1 MSAFA
6 KAGTEKKLFA
16 FVEGVLD
23 LIDPDSCVV
32 DIGGLGINVN
42 ITQRCSAEI
51 GNPGDHVK
59 LYTYTQVAEDTFQ
72 LYGFNDRDDLDMFRK
87 LVSVSGVGPKSA
99 LSLLSVMD
107 ADSVRY
113 AVISDDIKALSKA
126 KGISAKTAGKI
137 IIELKGKVDLSDDS
151 IAMKFGGGG
160 VSVMQK
166 SDLGSEESDAL
177 AALVSLG
184 YSETEGSRAI
194 LSIEDHASYDS
205 GTLLS
210 MALKLL
216 YGK

>member
-1 MSAFA
+1 M
-6 KAGTEKKLFA
+6 FA
-16 FVEGVLD
+16 FVEGILD
-23 LIDPDSCVV
+23 LLDPDMCVI

-42 ITQRCSAEI
+42 ITARCSTEI
-51 GNPGDHVK
+51 GSVGDHVK

-72 LYGFNDRDDLDMFRK
+72 LYGFSDRDELDMFKK
-87 LVSVSGVGPKSA
+87 LISVSGVGPKSA

-151 IAMKFGGGG
+151 LAKKFSGTPT
-160 VSVMQK
+160 VTQK
-166 SDLGSEESDAL
+166 PDMGREESDAL

-184 YSETEGSRAI
+184 YSESESTKAI
-194 LSIEDHASYDS
+194 LAVDGHETLDS
-205 GTLLS
+205 GSLLS
-210 MALKLL
+210 LALKTL

>member
-1 MSAFA
+1 M
-6 KAGTEKKLFA
+6 FA

-23 LIDPDSCVV
+23 FLDADMCVV

-42 ITQRCSAEI
+42 ITSRCSGQI
-51 GNPGDHVK
+51 GSVGDHVK
-59 LYTYTQVAEDTFQ
+59 LYTYTQVSEDTFQ
-72 LYGFNDRDDLDMFRK
+72 LYGFDDRDDLDMFRK

-113 AVISDDIKALSKA
+113 AVISDDIKSLSKA

-151 IAMKFGGGG
+151 LARKFGSDP
-160 VSVMQK
+160 VSVTPRE
-166 SDLGSEESDAL
+166 SFGSEESDAL

-184 YSETEGSRAI
+184 YSESESSKAI
-194 LSIEDHASYDS
+194 LSIEDHSTYDS

-210 MALKLL
+210 LALKVL

>member
-1 MSAFA
+1 M
-6 KAGTEKKLFA
+6 FA
-16 FVEGVLD
+16 FVEGILD
-23 LIDPDSCVV
+23 LLDPDMCVI

-42 ITQRCSAEI
+42 ITARCSTEI
-51 GNPGDHVK
+51 GSVGDHVK

-72 LYGFNDRDDLDMFRK
+72 LYGFSDRDELDMFKK
-87 LVSVSGVGPKSA
+87 LISVSGVGPKSA

-151 IAMKFGGGG
+151 LAKKFAGTPT
-160 VSVMQK
+160 VTQK
-166 SDLGSEESDAL
+166 ADMGREESDAL

-184 YSETEGSRAI
+184 YSESESTKAI
-194 LSIEDHASYDS
+194 FAVDGHETLDS
-205 GTLLS
+205 GSLLS
-210 MALKLL
+210 FALKTL

>member
-1 MSAFA
+1 M
-6 KAGTEKKLFA
+6 FA
-16 FVEGVLD
+16 FVEGIMD
-23 LIDPDSCVV
+23 LLETDMCVI

-42 ITQRCSAEI
+42 ITARCSTEI
-51 GNPGDHVK
+51 GSVGDHVK

-72 LYGFNDRDDLDMFRK
+72 LYGFSDRDELDMFKK
-87 LVSVSGVGPKSA
+87 LISVSGVGPKSA

-151 IAMKFGGGG
+151 LAKKFVGTPT
-160 VSVMQK
+160 VIQK
-166 SDLGSEESDAL
+166 ADMGREESDAL

-184 YSETEGSRAI
+184 YSESESTKAI
-194 LSIEDHASYDS
+194 MAVDGHETLDS

-210 MALKLL
+210 LALKTL

>member
-1 MSAFA
+1 M
-6 KAGTEKKLFA
+6 FA
-16 FVEGVLD
+16 FVEGILD
-23 LIDPDSCVV
+23 LLETDMCVI

-42 ITQRCSAEI
+42 ITARCSTEI
-51 GNPGDHVK
+51 GSVGDHVK

-72 LYGFNDRDDLDMFRK
+72 LYGFSDRDELDMFKK
-87 LVSVSGVGPKSA
+87 LISVSGVGPKSA

-137 IIELKGKVDLSDDS
+137 IIELKGKVDLSDES
-151 IAMKFGGGG
+151 LASKYASGPKPVIKA
-160 VSVMQK
+160 
-166 SDLGSEESDAL
+166 DLGSEEADAL

-184 YSETEGSRAI
+184 YSETESTKAI
-194 LSIEDHASYDS
+194 MAVDGHETLDS
-205 GTLLS
+205 GSLLS
-210 MALKLL
+210 LALKTL

>member
-1 MSAFA
+1 M
-6 KAGTEKKLFA
+6 FA

-23 LIDPDSCVV
+23 LLDTDTCVV

-42 ITQRCSAEI
+42 ITSRCASQI
-51 GNPGDHVK
+51 GSVGDHVK

-72 LYGFNDRDDLDMFRK
+72 LYGLSDRDELDMFKK
-87 LVSVSGVGPKSA
+87 LISVSGVGPKSA

-107 ADSVRY
+107 ADSIRY

-137 IIELKGKVDLSDDS
+137 IIELKGKVDLSDES
-151 IAMKFGGGG
+151 LASKY
-160 VSVMQK
+160 VSGPKPVIK
-166 SDLGSEESDAL
+166 ADLGREEADAL

-184 YSETEGSRAI
+184 YSETESTKAI
-194 LSIEDHASYDS
+194 MAVDGHESLDS
-205 GTLLS
+205 GSLLS
-210 MALKLL
+210 LALKIL

>member
-1 MSAFA
+1 M
-6 KAGTEKKLFA
+6 FA

-23 LIDPDSCVV
+23 LLEADMCVV

-42 ITQRCSAEI
+42 ITSRCSGSI
-51 GNPGDHVK
+51 GSVGDHVK

-72 LYGFNDRDDLDMFRK
+72 LYGFSDRDELDMFKK
-87 LVSVSGVGPKSA
+87 LISVSGVGPKSA

-137 IIELKGKVDLSDDS
+137 IIELKGKVDLSDES
-151 IAMKFGGGG
+151 LASKYAGGPAPI
-160 VSVMQK
+160 QK
-166 SDLGSEESDAL
+166 SDLRREEFDAL

-184 YSETEGSRAI
+184 YSESESSRAI
-194 LSIEDHASYDS
+194 LAVDGHETMDS

-210 MALKLL
+210 MALKIL

>member
-1 MSAFA
+1 M
-6 KAGTEKKLFA
+6 FA

-23 LIDPDSCVV
+23 LLDTDTCVV

-42 ITQRCSAEI
+42 ITSRCAAQI
-51 GNPGDHVK
+51 GSVGDHVK

-113 AVISDDIKALSKA
+113 AVISDDIKTLSKA

-151 IAMKFGGGG
+151 IAKKFGGGKL
-160 VSVMQK
+160 SITPK
-166 SDLGSEESDAL
+166 SELGSEESDAL

-184 YSETEGSRAI
+184 YSEAESSRAI
-194 LSIEDHASYDS
+194 LSIEDHGSYDS

>member
-1 MSAFA
+1 M
-6 KAGTEKKLFA
+6 FA

-23 LIDPDSCVV
+23 LLEADMCVV

-42 ITQRCSAEI
+42 ITSRCSGSI
-51 GNPGDHVK
+51 GSVGDHVK

-72 LYGFNDRDDLDMFRK
+72 LYGFSDRDELDMFKK
-87 LVSVSGVGPKSA
+87 LISVSGVGPKSA

-137 IIELKGKVDLSDDS
+137 IIELKGKVDLSDES
-151 IAMKFGGGG
+151 LASKYAGGPAPI
-160 VSVMQK
+160 QK
-166 SDLGSEESDAL
+166 ADLGREEADAL

-184 YSETEGSRAI
+184 YSESESSRAI
-194 LSIEDHASYDS
+194 LAVDGHETMDS

-210 MALKLL
+210 MALKIL

>member
-1 MSAFA
+1 M
-6 KAGTEKKLFA
+6 FA
-16 FVEGVLD
+16 FVEGILD
-23 LIDPDSCVV
+23 LLESDMCVI

-42 ITQRCSAEI
+42 ITSRCSAEI
-51 GNPGDHVK
+51 GSVGDHVK

-72 LYGFNDRDDLDMFRK
+72 LYGFSDRDELDMFKK
-87 LVSVSGVGPKSA
+87 LISVSGVGPKSA

-113 AVISDDIKALSKA
+113 AVISDDIKVLSKA

-151 IAMKFGGGG
+151 LARKFAAAP
-160 VSVMQK
+160 SVTPKADM
-166 SDLGSEESDAL
+166 GREESDAL

-184 YSETEGSRAI
+184 YSESESTKAI
-194 LSIEDHASYDS
+194 LSVEGHETLDS
-205 GTLLS
+205 GSLLS
-210 MALKLL
+210 LALKTL

>member
-1 MSAFA
+1 M
-6 KAGTEKKLFA
+6 FA

-23 LIDPDSCVV
+23 LLDTDTCVV

-42 ITQRCSAEI
+42 ITSRCAAQI
-51 GNPGDHVK
+51 GSVGDHVK

-72 LYGFNDRDDLDMFRK
+72 LYGFSDRDELDMFKK
-87 LVSVSGVGPKSA
+87 LISVSGVGPKSA

-107 ADSVRY
+107 ADSIRY

-137 IIELKGKVDLSDDS
+137 IIELKGKVDLSDES
-151 IAMKFGGGG
+151 LASKFASGPKP
-160 VSVMQK
+160 VIK
-166 SDLGSEESDAL
+166 ADLGREEADAL

-184 YSETEGSRAI
+184 YSETESTKAI
-194 LSIEDHASYDS
+194 MAVDGHETLDS
-205 GTLLS
+205 GSLLS
-210 MALKLL
+210 LALKIL

>member
-1 MSAFA
+1 M
-6 KAGTEKKLFA
+6 FA

-23 LIDPDSCVV
+23 LLENDLCVV

-42 ITQRCSAEI
+42 ITSRCSAEI
-51 GNPGDHVK
+51 GSVGDHVK

-72 LYGFNDRDDLDMFRK
+72 LYGFPDRDDLDMFKK
-87 LVSVSGVGPKSA
+87 LISVSGVGPKSA

-107 ADSVRY
+107 SDSVRY
-113 AVISDDIKALSKA
+113 AVISDDVKALSKA

-137 IIELKGKVDLSDDS
+137 IIELKGKVDLSDEKV
-151 IAMKFGGGG
+151 AMKFAGPIA
-160 VSVMQK
+160 VSAK
-166 SDLGSEESDAL
+166 NDFGREEADAL

-184 YSETEGSRAI
+184 YSEAESTKAI
-194 LSIEDHASYDS
+194 LSVDGHETLDS

-210 MALKLL
+210 LSLKIL

>member
-1 MSAFA
+1 M
-6 KAGTEKKLFA
+6 FA

-23 LIDPDSCVV
+23 LLEADICVV

-42 ITQRCSAEI
+42 ITSRCSGSI
-51 GNPGDHVK
+51 GSVGDHVK

-72 LYGFNDRDDLDMFRK
+72 LYGFSDRDELDMFKK
-87 LVSVSGVGPKSA
+87 LISVSGVGPKSA

-137 IIELKGKVDLSDDS
+137 IIELKGKVDLSDES
-151 IAMKFGGGG
+151 LASKYAGGPAPI
-160 VSVMQK
+160 QK
-166 SDLGSEESDAL
+166 SDLGREESDAL

-184 YSETEGSRAI
+184 YSESESSRAI
-194 LSIEDHASYDS
+194 LAVDGHETMDS

-210 MALKLL
+210 MALKIL

>member
-1 MSAFA
+1 M
-6 KAGTEKKLFA
+6 FA

-23 LIDPDSCVV
+23 LLEADMCVV

-42 ITQRCSAEI
+42 ITSRCSGSI
-51 GNPGDHVK
+51 GSVGDHVK

-72 LYGFNDRDDLDMFRK
+72 LYGFSDRDELDMFKK
-87 LVSVSGVGPKSA
+87 LISVSGVGPKSA

-137 IIELKGKVDLSDDS
+137 IIELKGKVDLSDES
-151 IAMKFGGGG
+151 LASKYAGGPAPI
-160 VSVMQK
+160 QK
-166 SDLGSEESDAL
+166 SDLGREESDAL

-184 YSETEGSRAI
+184 YSESESSRAI
-194 LSIEDHASYDS
+194 LAVAGHETMDS

-210 MALKLL
+210 MALKIL

>member
-1 MSAFA
+1 M
-6 KAGTEKKLFA
+6 FA
-16 FVEGVLD
+16 FVEGIMD
-23 LIDPDSCVV
+23 LLETDMCVI

-42 ITQRCSAEI
+42 ITARCSAEI
-51 GNPGDHVK
+51 GSVGDHVK

-72 LYGFNDRDDLDMFRK
+72 LYGFSDRDELDMFKK
-87 LVSVSGVGPKSA
+87 LISVSGVGPKSA

-151 IAMKFGGGG
+151 LARKFSGTPT
-160 VSVMQK
+160 VIQK
-166 SDLGSEESDAL
+166 ADMGREESDAL

-184 YSETEGSRAI
+184 YSESESTKAI
-194 LSIEDHASYDS
+194 MAVDGHETLDS

-210 MALKLL
+210 LALKTL

>member
-1 MSAFA
+1 M
-6 KAGTEKKLFA
+6 FA

-23 LIDPDSCVV
+23 LLDTDTCVV

-42 ITQRCSAEI
+42 ITTRCSAQI
-51 GNPGDHVK
+51 GSVGDHVK

-72 LYGFNDRDDLDMFRK
+72 LYGFNERDDLDMFRK

-107 ADSVRY
+107 ADSIRY

-137 IIELKGKVDLSDDS
+137 IIELKGKVDLSDDEL
-151 IAMKFGGGG
+151 AKKFGGNV
-160 VSVMQK
+160 VSVSPK
-166 SDLGSEESDAL
+166 EKLGSEESDAL

-184 YSETEGSRAI
+184 YSESESSRAI
-194 LSIEDHASYDS
+194 LSVEDHASLDS

-210 MALKLL
+210 MALKIL

>member
-1 MSAFA
+1 MF
-6 KAGTEKKLFA
+6 KKL
-16 FVEGVLD
+16 
-23 LIDPDSCVV
+23 I
-32 DIGGLGINVN
+32 
-42 ITQRCSAEI
+42 
-51 GNPGDHVK
+51 
-59 LYTYTQVAEDTFQ
+59 
-72 LYGFNDRDDLDMFRK
+72 
-87 LVSVSGVGPKSA
+87 SVSGVGPKSA

-151 IAMKFGGGG
+151 LAKKFAETPT
-160 VSVMQK
+160 VTQK
-166 SDLGSEESDAL
+166 ADMGREESDAL

-184 YSETEGSRAI
+184 YSESESTKAI
-194 LSIEDHASYDS
+194 LAVDGHETLDS

-210 MALKLL
+210 MALKTL

>member
-1 MSAFA
+1 M
-6 KAGTEKKLFA
+6 FA

-23 LIDPDSCVV
+23 LLEADMCVV

-42 ITQRCSAEI
+42 ITSRCSGSI
-51 GNPGDHVK
+51 GSVGDHVK

-72 LYGFNDRDDLDMFRK
+72 LYGFSDRDELDMFKK
-87 LVSVSGVGPKSA
+87 LISVSGVGPKSA

-137 IIELKGKVDLSDDS
+137 IIELKGKVDLSDES
-151 IAMKFGGGG
+151 LASKYAGGPAPI
-160 VSVMQK
+160 QK
-166 SDLGSEESDAL
+166 SDLGREESDAL

-184 YSETEGSRAI
+184 YSESESSRAI
-194 LSIEDHASYDS
+194 LAVDGHETMDS

-210 MALKLL
+210 MALKIL

>member
-1 MSAFA
+1 M
-6 KAGTEKKLFA
+6 FA
-16 FVEGVLD
+16 FVEGIMD
-23 LIDPDSCVV
+23 LLETDMCVI

-42 ITQRCSAEI
+42 ITARCSAEI
-51 GNPGDHVK
+51 GSVGDHVK

-72 LYGFNDRDDLDMFRK
+72 LYGFSDRDELDMFKK
-87 LVSVSGVGPKSA
+87 LISVSGVGPKSA

-137 IIELKGKVDLSDDS
+137 IIELKGKVDLSDES
-151 IAMKFGGGG
+151 LASKYAGGPAPI
-160 VSVMQK
+160 QK
-166 SDLGSEESDAL
+166 SDLGREESDAL

-184 YSETEGSRAI
+184 YSESESSRAI
-194 LSIEDHASYDS
+194 LAVDGHETMDS

-210 MALKLL
+210 MALKIL

>member
-1 MSAFA
+1 M
-6 KAGTEKKLFA
+6 FA

-23 LIDPDSCVV
+23 LLEADMCVV

-42 ITQRCSAEI
+42 ITSRCSGSI
-51 GNPGDHVK
+51 GSVGDHVK

-72 LYGFNDRDDLDMFRK
+72 LYGFSDRDELDMFKK
-87 LVSVSGVGPKSA
+87 LISVSGVGPKSA

-137 IIELKGKVDLSDDS
+137 IIELKGKVDLSDES
-151 IAMKFGGGG
+151 LASKYAGGPAPI
-160 VSVMQK
+160 QK
-166 SDLGSEESDAL
+166 ADLGREESDAL

-184 YSETEGSRAI
+184 YSESESSRAI
-194 LSIEDHASYDS
+194 LAVDGHETMDS

-210 MALKLL
+210 MALKIL

>member
-1 MSAFA
+1 M
-6 KAGTEKKLFA
+6 
-16 FVEGVLD
+16 D
-23 LIDPDSCVV
+23 LLETDMCVI

-42 ITQRCSAEI
+42 ITARCSAEI
-51 GNPGDHVK
+51 GSVGDHVK

-72 LYGFNDRDDLDMFRK
+72 LYGFSDRDELDMFKK
-87 LVSVSGVGPKSA
+87 LISVSGVGPKSA

-151 IAMKFGGGG
+151 LARKFSGTPT
-160 VSVMQK
+160 VIQK
-166 SDLGSEESDAL
+166 ADMGREESDAL

-184 YSETEGSRAI
+184 YSESESTKAI
-194 LSIEDHASYDS
+194 MAVDGHETLDS

-210 MALKLL
+210 LALKTL

>member
-1 MSAFA
+1 M
-6 KAGTEKKLFA
+6 FA
-16 FVEGVLD
+16 FVEGILD
-23 LIDPDSCVV
+23 LLEADMCVV

-42 ITQRCSAEI
+42 ITSRCSGGI
-51 GNPGDHVK
+51 GSVGDHVK

-72 LYGFNDRDDLDMFRK
+72 LYGFSDRDELDMFKK
-87 LVSVSGVGPKSA
+87 LISVSGVGPKSA

-113 AVISDDIKALSKA
+113 AIISDDIKALSKA

-137 IIELKGKVDLSDDS
+137 IIELKGKVDLSDES
-151 IAMKFGGGG
+151 LASKYAGGAAPI
-160 VSVMQK
+160 QK
-166 SDLGSEESDAL
+166 TDLGREEADAL

-184 YSETEGSRAI
+184 YSETESSKAI
-194 LSIEDHASYDS
+194 LSVEGHEKLDS

-210 MALKLL
+210 LALKTL

>member
-1 MSAFA
+1 M
-6 KAGTEKKLFA
+6 FA

-23 LIDPDSCVV
+23 LLEADMCVV

-42 ITQRCSAEI
+42 ITSRCSGSI
-51 GNPGDHVK
+51 GSVGDHVK

-72 LYGFNDRDDLDMFRK
+72 LYGFSDRDELDMFKK
-87 LVSVSGVGPKSA
+87 LISVSGVGPKSA

-137 IIELKGKVDLSDDS
+137 IIELKGKVDLSDES
-151 IAMKFGGGG
+151 LSSKYAGGPAPI
-160 VSVMQK
+160 QK
-166 SDLGSEESDAL
+166 SDLGREESDAL

-184 YSETEGSRAI
+184 YSESESSRAI
-194 LSIEDHASYDS
+194 LAVDGHETMDS

-210 MALKLL
+210 MALKIL

>member
-1 MSAFA
+1 M
-6 KAGTEKKLFA
+6 FA

-23 LIDPDSCVV
+23 LLDTDTCVV

-42 ITQRCSAEI
+42 ITTRCSAQI
-51 GNPGDHVK
+51 GSVGDHVK

-107 ADSVRY
+107 ADSIRY

-137 IIELKGKVDLSDDS
+137 IIELKGKVDLSDDEL
-151 IAMKFGGGG
+151 AKKFGGNA
-160 VSVMQK
+160 VSVSPK
-166 SDLGSEESDAL
+166 EKLGSEESDAL

-184 YSETEGSRAI
+184 YSESESSRAI
-194 LSIEDHASYDS
+194 LSVEDHASLDS

-210 MALKLL
+210 MALKIL

>member
-1 MSAFA
+1 M
-6 KAGTEKKLFA
+6 FA

-23 LIDPDSCVV
+23 LLEADMCVV

-42 ITQRCSAEI
+42 ITSRCSGSI
-51 GNPGDHVK
+51 GSVGDHVK

-72 LYGFNDRDDLDMFRK
+72 LYGFSARDELDMFKK
-87 LVSVSGVGPKSA
+87 LISVSGVGPKSA

-137 IIELKGKVDLSDDS
+137 IIELKGKVDLSDES
-151 IAMKFGGGG
+151 LASKYAGGPAPI
-160 VSVMQK
+160 QK
-166 SDLGSEESDAL
+166 SDLGREESDAL

-184 YSETEGSRAI
+184 YSESESSRAI
-194 LSIEDHASYDS
+194 LAVDGHETMDS

-210 MALKLL
+210 MALKIL

>member
-1 MSAFA
+1 M
-6 KAGTEKKLFA
+6 FA
-16 FVEGVLD
+16 FVEGILD
-23 LIDPDSCVV
+23 LLDPDMCVI

-42 ITQRCSAEI
+42 ITARCSSEI
-51 GNPGDHVK
+51 GSVGDHVK

-72 LYGFNDRDDLDMFRK
+72 LYGFSARDELDMFKK
-87 LVSVSGVGPKSA
+87 LISVSGVGPKSA

-137 IIELKGKVDLSDDS
+137 IIELKGKVDLSDES
-151 IAMKFGGGG
+151 LASKYAGGPAPI
-160 VSVMQK
+160 QK
-166 SDLGSEESDAL
+166 SDLGREESDAL

-184 YSETEGSRAI
+184 YSESESSRAI
-194 LSIEDHASYDS
+194 LAVDGHETMDS

-210 MALKLL
+210 MALKIL

>member
-1 MSAFA
+1 M
-6 KAGTEKKLFA
+6 FA

-23 LIDPDSCVV
+23 LLDTDTCVV

-42 ITQRCSAEI
+42 ITTRCSAQI
-51 GNPGDHVK
+51 GSVGDHVK

-107 ADSVRY
+107 ADSIRY

-137 IIELKGKVDLSDDS
+137 IIELKGKVDLSDDQL
-151 IAMKFGGGG
+151 AKKFGGNA
-160 VSVMQK
+160 VSVSPK
-166 SDLGSEESDAL
+166 EKLGSEESDAL

-184 YSETEGSRAI
+184 YSESESSRAI
-194 LSIEDHASYDS
+194 LSVEDHASLDS

-210 MALKLL
+210 MALKIL

>member
-1 MSAFA
+1 M
-6 KAGTEKKLFA
+6 
-16 FVEGVLD
+16 
-23 LIDPDSCVV
+23 CVI

-42 ITQRCSAEI
+42 ITARCSTEI
-51 GNPGDHVK
+51 GSVGDHVK
-59 LYTYTQVAEDTFQ
+59 LYTYTQVSEDTFQ
-72 LYGFNDRDDLDMFRK
+72 LYGFSDRDELDMFKK
-87 LVSVSGVGPKSA
+87 LISVSGVGPKSA

-151 IAMKFGGGG
+151 IAKKFAGTPT
-160 VSVMQK
+160 VVQK
-166 SDLGSEESDAL
+166 ADMGREEPDAL

-184 YSETEGSRAI
+184 YSESESSKAI
-194 LSIEDHASYDS
+194 LSVEGHETLDP

-210 MALKLL
+210 LALKTL

>member
-1 MSAFA
+1 M
-6 KAGTEKKLFA
+6 FA
-16 FVEGVLD
+16 FVEGILD
-23 LIDPDSCVV
+23 LLEADMCVV

-42 ITQRCSAEI
+42 ITSRCSLEI
-51 GNPGDHVK
+51 GSVGDHVK

-72 LYGFNDRDDLDMFRK
+72 LYGFSDRDELDMFKK
-87 LVSVSGVGPKSA
+87 LISVSGVGPKSA

-137 IIELKGKVDLSDDS
+137 IIELKGKVDLSDERLATKYASGTAPS
-151 IAMKFGGGG
+151 IKA
-160 VSVMQK
+160 
-166 SDLGSEESDAL
+166 DLGREEADAL

-184 YSETEGSRAI
+184 YSETESTKAI
-194 LSIEDHASYDS
+194 MAVDGHEKLDS
-205 GTLLS
+205 GSLLS
-210 MALKLL
+210 LALKTL

>member
-1 MSAFA
+1 M
-6 KAGTEKKLFA
+6 FA
-16 FVEGVLD
+16 FVEGILD
-23 LIDPDSCVV
+23 LLDSDMCVI

-42 ITQRCSAEI
+42 ITARCSSEI
-51 GNPGDHVK
+51 GSVGDHVK

-72 LYGFNDRDDLDMFRK
+72 LYGFSDRDELDMFKK
-87 LVSVSGVGPKSA
+87 LISVSGVGPKSA

-151 IAMKFGGGG
+151 LAKKFAETPT
-160 VSVMQK
+160 VTQK
-166 SDLGSEESDAL
+166 ADMGREESDAL

-184 YSETEGSRAI
+184 YSESESTKAI
-194 LSIEDHASYDS
+194 LAVDGHETLDS

-210 MALKLL
+210 MALKTL

>member
-1 MSAFA
+1 M
-6 KAGTEKKLFA
+6 FA

-23 LIDPDSCVV
+23 LLDTDMCVI

-42 ITQRCSAEI
+42 ISSRCS
-51 GNPGDHVK
+51 GSLGSVGDHVK

-72 LYGFNDRDDLDMFRK
+72 LYGFNERDDLDMFKK
-87 LVSVSGVGPKSA
+87 LISVSGVGPKSA

-107 ADSVRY
+107 ADSIRF

-126 KGISAKTAGKI
+126 KGISAKSAGKI
-137 IIELKGKVDLSDDS
+137 IIELKGKVDLSDES
-151 IAMKFGGGG
+151 LASKYAQGPA
-160 VSVMQK
+160 VVK
-166 SDLGSEESDAL
+166 KADLSNEESDAV

-184 YSETEGSRAI
+184 YSETESIRAI
-194 LSIEDHASYDS
+194 MNIEDHANLDS

-210 MALKLL
+210 LALKIL

>member
-1 MSAFA
+1 M
-6 KAGTEKKLFA
+6 FA
-16 FVEGVLD
+16 FVEGILD
-23 LIDPDSCVV
+23 LLETDMCVI

-42 ITQRCSAEI
+42 ITGRCSTEI
-51 GNPGDHVK
+51 GSVGDHVK

-72 LYGFNDRDDLDMFRK
+72 LYGFSDRDELDMFKK
-87 LVSVSGVGPKSA
+87 LISVSGVGPKSA

-137 IIELKGKVDLSDDS
+137 IIELKGKVDLSDES
-151 IAMKFGGGG
+151 LAAKYAGG
-160 VSVMQK
+160 K
-166 SDLGSEESDAL
+166 SPVTPKADLGREEADAL

-184 YSETEGSRAI
+184 YSESESTRAI
-194 LSIEDHASYDS
+194 LSVDSHETLDS

-210 MALKLL
+210 LALKTL

>member
-1 MSAFA
+1 M
-6 KAGTEKKLFA
+6 FA

-23 LIDPDSCVV
+23 LLEADMCVV

-42 ITQRCSAEI
+42 ITSRCSGSI
-51 GNPGDHVK
+51 GSVGDHIK

-72 LYGFNDRDDLDMFRK
+72 LYGFSARDELDMFKK
-87 LVSVSGVGPKSA
+87 LISVSGVGPKSA

-137 IIELKGKVDLSDDS
+137 IIELKGKVDLSDES
-151 IAMKFGGGG
+151 LASKYAGGPAPI
-160 VSVMQK
+160 QK
-166 SDLGSEESDAL
+166 SDLGREESDAL

-184 YSETEGSRAI
+184 YSESESSRAI
-194 LSIEDHASYDS
+194 LAVDGHETMDS

-210 MALKLL
+210 MALKIL

>member
-1 MSAFA
+1 M
-6 KAGTEKKLFA
+6 FA

-23 LIDPDSCVV
+23 LLDTDTCVV

-42 ITQRCSAEI
+42 ITSRCAAQI
-51 GNPGDHVK
+51 GSVGDHVK

-113 AVISDDIKALSKA
+113 AVISDDIIA
-126 KGISAKTAGKI
+126 K
-137 IIELKGKVDLSDDS
+137 
-151 IAMKFGGGG
+151 KFGGGKL
-160 VSVMQK
+160 SITPK
-166 SDLGSEESDAL
+166 NELGSEESDAL

-184 YSETEGSRAI
+184 YSEAESSRAI
-194 LSIEDHASYDS
+194 LSIEDHGSYDS

>member
-1 MSAFA
+1 M
-6 KAGTEKKLFA
+6 FA
-16 FVEGVLD
+16 FVEGILD
-23 LIDPDSCVV
+23 LLETDMCVI

-42 ITQRCSAEI
+42 ITARCSTEI
-51 GNPGDHVK
+51 GSVGDHVK

-72 LYGFNDRDDLDMFRK
+72 LYGFSDRDELDMFKK
-87 LVSVSGVGPKSA
+87 LISVSGVGPKSA

-151 IAMKFGGGG
+151 IARKFAGAPT
-160 VSVMQK
+160 VVQK
-166 SDLGSEESDAL
+166 ADMGREESDAL

-184 YSETEGSRAI
+184 YSESESSKAI
-194 LSIEDHASYDS
+194 LSVEGHETLDS

-210 MALKLL
+210 LALKTL